1 MRGVRR
7 PFTLT
12 GTLTHQFMVL
22 VAVAIFA
29 TQFIDLAVTQTL
41 PLTMSGVTI
50 GGVLVRLQNA
60 LSVVEKAPRGS
71 ERSALAPFTDTN
83 ASPVQAGRDK
93 TTNASFPGEVHS
105 PQLYRARLACY
116 LRVTITGQ

>member
-71 ERSALAPFTDTN
+71 ERSALAPFTDRRLTFRLLDRQPQAIRPPTTTAARILRPSTN
-83 ASPVQAGRDK
+83 TKRRTAA
-93 TTNASFPGEVHS
+93 
-105 PQLYRARLACY
+105 
-116 LRVTITGQ
+116 